1 MPAQDNLSRRDIL
14 KAAAAFGLV
23 GPWESARAQ
32 SSEATGLE
40 DLVEFHRVVAAN
52 RILANENV
60 VDGFGHVSIRHPEFP
75 DRYVMSRSRSPALV
89 ELSDL
94 MEFDRQTGDPLD
106 ARGRRPYG
114 ERMIHGAVY
123 EARPEINSV
132 VHHHAYDVLPFSI
145 TSVPLRPVAH
155 TASIIGSEVPVWD
168 IAENFGATDMLVRT
182 MEMGRDLAQT
192 LGSNRCLLMRGHGA
206 VVAGETVQQAVMTAI
221 YLQINARILL
231 QARSLGEP
239 RALSDEEI
247 ALSTGAQFS
256 PLAMDRVWEYLCLR
270 AGVDPV

>member
-1 MPAQDNLSRRDIL
+1 MPPHDIFSRRLIL
-14 KAAAAFGLV
+14 KAGAALSLV
-23 GPWESARAQ
+23 GPWVSARPQ
-32 SSEATGLE
+32 SSDAAVLE
-40 DLVEFHRVVAAN
+40 ELVEFRRLVAAN
-52 RILANENV
+52 RILANENI
-60 VDGFGHVSIRHPEFP
+60 VDAFGHVSVRHPQFR

-94 MEFDRQTGDPLD
+94 MEFDRRTGDPLD

-132 VHHHAYDVLPFSI
+132 VHHHAYDVLPFSV
-145 TSVPLRPVAH
+145 TSTPLRPVAH

-192 LGSNRCLLMRGHGA
+192 LGSNQCLLMRGHGA
-206 VVAGETVQQAVMTAI
+206 VVAGESVQQAVMTAI
-221 YLQINARILL
+221 YLQVNARILL
-231 QARSLGEP
+231 QARTLGEP
-239 RALSDEEI
+239 HALSDEEI
-247 ALSTGAQFS
+247 ALSTSAQFS

-270 AGVDPV
+270 AGFDPV